1 MFLFLSK
8 LLPLLL
14 YPVGLTIVLAIVGL
28 VLYKRRRPKL
38 ATSLIILG
46 IWLLYISSTELV
58 AHALTRSLEN
68 QNRPVEIAPADAIVV
83 LGGGTKTP
91 QAPRLMPE
99 VSEAGDRVIYAAKL
113 YKDGKAPKIILSGG
127 RVTWK
132 GETGSESADMAILLD
147 LLGIPRSAMLEDP
160 TSLNTRQNAVNVQQI
175 VDREGLRKLILVT
188 SATHM
193 PRSLAIFRRLGM
205 DVVAAPTDFYTTDAD
220 RQMSPQGRLLSLLPD
235 AENLFLTSRSLKEYV
250 GILVYRL
257 RGWV

>member
-14 YPVGLTIVLAIVGL
+14 YPLGVTIVLVLVGL
-28 VLYKRRRPKL
+28 WLIKRRRTKL
-38 ATSLIILG
+38 ASRLIIVG

-58 AHALTRSLEN
+58 AQALTRSLED
-68 QNRPVEIAPADAIVV
+68 QNRLGEIAPADAIVV
-83 LGGGTKTP
+83 LGGGTKTG
-91 QAPRLMPE
+91 QAPRPLPE

-132 GETGSESADMAILLD
+132 GEQGSESADMAILLD
-147 LLGIPRSAMLEDP
+147 LFGIPRGAILEDP
-160 TSLNTRQNAVNVQQI
+160 TSLNTRQNALNVKQI
-175 VDREGLRKLILVT
+175 VDQEGWRKLILVT

-205 DVVAAPTDFYTTDAD
+205 DVVAAPTDFYTTDDD
-220 RQMSPQGRLLSLLPD
+220 RQVNAQGRLLSLLPD
-235 AENLFLTSRSLKEYV
+235 AEYLFLTSRSLKEYV

-257 RGWV
+257 RGWA